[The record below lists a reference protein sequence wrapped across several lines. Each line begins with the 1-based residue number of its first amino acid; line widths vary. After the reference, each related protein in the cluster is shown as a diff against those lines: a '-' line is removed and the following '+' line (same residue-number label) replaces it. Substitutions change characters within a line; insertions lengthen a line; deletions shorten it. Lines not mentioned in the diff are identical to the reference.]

1 MPTSRRTFLSVC
13 STASLASM
21 IPDALPAAAPARRL
35 SSFDPQVLKLLATMT
50 LDEKLGQ
57 MAQPDQQFL
66 KTPDDIK
73 NYSLGSLLSGGD
85 SDPKAG
91 NGLTAWTDLCD
102 GYQKI
107 ALTTRLRIPLLYG
120 IDAVHGHNNVIG
132 ATIFP
137 HNIGLGCTRSA
148 ELVERAARITSEEV
162 RATGANWAFAPCV
175 TVPQDIR
182 WGRTY
187 EGFSESPE
195 IVKEL
200 GAAAVRGLQR
210 ATLDDP
216 AAVLACSKHFAGDG
230 GTTWGTGNTMR
241 RDRPRMLDQGDT
253 QVDEAT
259 LRRIHLPG
267 YVTTVAEG
275 VGSIMPSYSSWN
287 GVKSSGSERML
298 TGILKREFGFEGF
311 LISDYA
317 ALNQMPGD
325 YKRQIADSV
334 NAGMDM
340 VMIPEKYVD
349 FLTLLKQNV
358 QEGKIP
364 MTRID
369 DAVTRILRTKFA
381 MGLMDAK
388 RTPLADRSLHNSFG
402 SEGHRAVARACVRA
416 SLVVLKNEG
425 GVLPLAKNAARIHVA
440 GKSANDLGNQCGGWT
455 ITWQGSSGRP
465 TDGTTILEA
474 VQRAVSTKTKV
485 TTSIDGSGAAGA
497 PVAIAVIGEKPYAE
511 GMGDTADLHLSQED
525 IATVTNLKGAGAKV
539 IAVILSGR
547 PLFLEDII
555 GQADAIVA
563 AWLPGSEGDGVADV
577 LFGDYKPTGKLSF
590 TWPKATSTSLHRG
603 DAGYQTVFESG
614 YGLS

>member
-1 MPTSRRTFLSVC
+1 
-13 STASLASM
+13 M

-388 RTPLADRSLHNSFG
+388 RSPLADRSLHNSFG

-485 TTSIDGSGAAGA
+485 TPSIDGSGAAGA

-603 DAGYQTVFESG
+603 DAGYQTMFESG

>member
-57 MAQPDQQFL
+57 VAQPDQQFL

-388 RTPLADRSLHNSFG
+388 RTPLADRSLHDSFG

>member
-21 IPDALPAAAPARRL
+21 LPDALPAAAPARRL

-148 ELVERAARITSEEV
+148 DLVERAARITSEEV

-577 LFGDYKPTGKLSF
+577 LFGDYNPTGKLSF

-603 DAGYQTVFESG
+603 DAGYQTMFESG

>member
-388 RTPLADRSLHNSFG
+388 RTPLADRSLHDSFG

-603 DAGYQTVFESG
+603 DAGYQTMFESG